1 MKTTKNKS
9 SFNKLY
15 LIQPEIY
22 DRVIPYLNEVE
33 KQEQKDLQEKNCPFE
48 ENDQTFEEKNEEQK
62 NDNAEEVNDDAEEVD
77 DDVIMDPLPE
87 NEEVN
92 IGSPATPVEEPKIDK
107 PKISVKMV
115 KKPNGDWSIKKTREK
130 KVKNFSCEICVNKKF
145 TTKRSLERHDNTFHV
160 EKHSIKGA
168 QVIPEVRY
176 PNTTSPETVKA
187 KPETVEAEGRK
198 SRNLK
203 RKFEYNPGEFHLER
217 DNQRFSR
224 DEPVNKRP
232 KGVDSK
238 VPKLAKVLKR
248 KLNDDTNDF

>member
-48 ENDQTFEEKNEEQK
+48 ENDQTFEEKN
-62 NDNAEEVNDDAEEVD
+62 DDAEEVNDDAEEVNDDAEVVD

-115 KKPNGDWSIKKTREK
+115 KKP
-130 KVKNFSCEICVNKKF
+130 
-145 TTKRSLERHDNTFHV
+145 H
-160 EKHSIKGA
+160 
-168 QVIPEVRY
+168 
-176 PNTTSPETVKA
+176 
-187 KPETVEAEGRK
+187 
-198 SRNLK
+198 
-203 RKFEYNPGEFHLER
+203 HLT
-217 DNQRFSR
+217 Q
-224 DEPVNKRP
+224 K
-232 KGVDSK
+232 
-238 VPKLAKVLKR
+238 
-248 KLNDDTNDF
+248 